1 MISSIVGQNE
11 RWAHL
16 TALQSPPA
24 IPSGQGGGP
33 ALSNAGTTAPDPT
46 AVSPVTASTASP
58 LSSNTSLMLMLF
70 GGGLDPAGSSTVGN
84 GSSIGSGS
92 PTQTVG
98 SPDETTGTVGGSG
111 IASLLAD
118 LQSLMASLAGGAS
131 AATSS
136 SASTPAS
143 SSPPAPAVSGPSSNG
158 NSLFQNLDR
167 IASELGTIV
176 ASTSSTQRQTPPP
189 GGAPSGGNDITN
201 TISASAIA
209 SWGDGPSGPGGGWQ
223 EQFALAAYKSGSAS
237 APNSQSARQSL
248 SV

>member
-1 MISSIVGQNE
+1 VIHSVVGQNE
-11 RWAHL
+11 RWAQL
-16 TALQSPPA
+16 TALQTPPA

-33 ALSNAGTTAPDPT
+33 ALSNAGTAAPDPT
-46 AVSPVTASTASP
+46 AVSPVAASTASP

-70 GGGLDPAGSSTVGN
+70 GGGLDPAGSTVGN
-84 GSSIGSGS
+84 GSTIGSGS

-131 AATSS
+131 AATST

-143 SSPPAPAVSGPSSNG
+143 GSTPAPAVSGPSSNG

-167 IASELGTIV
+167 IASDLGTIV
-176 ASTSSTQRQTPPP
+176 ASTGSTQRQTPPP

-201 TISASAIA
+201 TISAAAIA

-223 EQFALAAYKSGSAS
+223 EQFALAAYESGSAS
-237 APNSQSARQSL
+237 GPNSQSAWQSL